1 MRLSTPR
8 FACAGLAVLLA
19 SGCGKDAGNG
29 NGTPP
34 PGSVPAPVVSLT
46 ASPATITAGGDST
59 LSWNSTNAT
68 ACTAGGSWSGAKATS
83 GSEQIT
89 NIQAT
94 TTYSLTCTGT
104 GGTSVPAS
112 ATVTA
117 NPVVGPASGTA
128 DAGPSRTVIAG
139 STVRLSGEASA
150 DPQGDAL
157 QYTWTQTAGTAV
169 TLTGANTANPTFTAP
184 SVTTNTPLTFSLTV
198 TDGTTPASAP
208 ATVTITVT
216 PLVAGNVLVKGRVT
230 FVRIPFLQATNLGLD
245 YAHPVSRPARGIVVR
260 ANNAGTSTQL
270 ATGETDSDGNY
281 ALSVPQN
288 TSMDLVAVARMSRD
302 GSVPLPRWNFSV
314 ANADATTTPYSFTDG
329 SFNSA
334 TGVTHDI
341 NVPSGLDTSGASTGT
356 RASAPFAV
364 LDTVYAG
371 IQTIVGVAPTTDFPA
386 LLLDWAADNP
396 GGETFFDPG
405 SGGSQMIVLS
415 ADLSEDTDEFDQHVI
430 AHEFGHYIEHN
441 FSRADN
447 IGGSHGLGDK
457 LDIRVAFGEGF
468 GYAFAAM
475 VLKDPVAR
483 DSFVTSGCNNPPT
496 NQCASVF
503 NVETNPPASG
513 NNGNFGC
520 YCSESSVWSLLWD
533 FYDGAADANDN
544 VALGFAPLWDV
555 LVGDQR
561 TTPAFTSIYSFT
573 TALKAAQPAQGAAID
588 TLVAAQNITVSG
600 MDALGSGE
608 THVPTPVPSA
618 AALPLYTALTAGSP
632 VTVRSSGVAD
642 VRHYNKLGNHRYVRY
657 VKSGSASQ
665 GVTVTSTGP
674 DPDVLVYRNGT
685 FVLASE
691 VNGNEAFTISTAGTY
706 LFDVYECANGC
717 STVQG
722 TPGDFDLTV
731 TVN

>member
-1 MRLSTPR
+1 
-8 FACAGLAVLLA
+8 
-19 SGCGKDAGNG
+19 
-29 NGTPP
+29 
-34 PGSVPAPVVSLT
+34 
-46 ASPATITAGGDST
+46 
-59 LSWNSTNAT
+59 
-68 ACTAGGSWSGAKATS
+68 
-83 GSEQIT
+83 
-89 NIQAT
+89 
-94 TTYSLTCTGT
+94 
-104 GGTSVPAS
+104 
-112 ATVTA
+112 
-117 NPVVGPASGTA
+117 
-128 DAGPSRTVIAG
+128 
-139 STVRLSGEASA
+139 VRLSGEASA

-198 TDGTTPASAP
+198 TDGTAPASAP
-208 ATVTITVT
+208 ATVTITGA

-288 TSMDLVAVARMSRD
+288 TSMVLVAVARMSRD

-468 GYAFAAM
+468 RRINARASSTSRRTRLPAA
-475 VLKDPVAR
+475 
-483 DSFVTSGCNNPPT
+483 
-496 NQCASVF
+496 
-503 NVETNPPASG
+503 
-513 NNGNFGC
+513 
-520 YCSESSVWSLLWD
+520 
-533 FYDGAADANDN
+533 
-544 VALGFAPLWDV
+544 
-555 LVGDQR
+555 
-561 TTPAFTSIYSFT
+561 T
-573 TALKAAQPAQGAAID
+573 TA
-588 TLVAAQNITVSG
+588 T
-600 MDALGSGE
+600 
-608 THVPTPVPSA
+608 SA
-618 AALPLYTALTAGSP
+618 ATAASP
-632 VTVRSSGVAD
+632 RCGRSSG
-642 VRHYNKLGNHRYVRY
+642 
-657 VKSGSASQ
+657 
-665 GVTVTSTGP
+665 TSTTAP
-674 DPDVLVYRNGT
+674 PTPMTTSRLVSRRCGTCSSATSARHRHSPASIPSRQPSRPRNRHREPRSIRSSLRRT
-685 FVLASE
+685 S
-691 VNGNEAFTISTAGTY
+691 
-706 LFDVYECANGC
+706 
-717 STVQG
+717 
-722 TPGDFDLTV
+722 P
-731 TVN
+731 